1 MLYYYY
7 YYNSGFIEWTVC
19 CQSVK
24 KIAASID
31 KLKAELSTSNSSKLS
46 AAAAS
51 ISGSQVPGSKV
62 AGSTMGRH
70 IKLVRTPSVTAS
82 SEVTPSVTSST
93 ADVTSADDKPTEASS
108 PLDQV
113 LFAWYFTCDE
123 NLLVSDY
130 LPIFNILK
138 TNLIVSWRFDAVGRF
153 KSQLVDLGGPGVA
166 RGSCRKLCELD
177 KN

>member
-1 MLYYYY
+1 MCYQ
-7 YYNSGFIEWTVC
+7 T
-19 CQSVK
+19 VK

-62 AGSTMGRH
+62 AGSTVGRH
-70 IKLVRTPSVTAS
+70 IKLVRTPSVTAL

-93 ADVTSADDKPTEASS
+93 ADVTGADDKPTEASS

-113 LFAWYFTCDE
+113 MLVCYI
-123 NLLVSDY
+123 LLVMRTY
-130 LPIFNILK
+130 WFQITYQFLTF
-138 TNLIVSWRFDAVGRF
+138 
-153 KSQLVDLGGPGVA
+153 
-166 RGSCRKLCELD
+166 
-177 KN
+177 